1 MHITLQRWPRDP
13 EANPVKRSIHT
24 RLVNELKCP
33 EVSYTPLPTPP
44 PESLPLGLTRLPRL
58 PQVKA
63 GAYVHELFNRDGIPV
78 YLRDPDHIPATLTV
92 DMARAVAGDIR
103 VAQLDLPPGLT
114 IRPVKHLPDNFLVA
128 RAKRIRS

>member
-1 MHITLQRWPRDP
+1 M
-13 EANPVKRSIHT
+13 
-24 RLVNELKCP
+24 
-33 EVSYTPLPTPP
+33 
-44 PESLPLGLTRLPRL
+44 
-58 PQVKA
+58 
-63 GAYVHELFNRDGIPV
+63 HELFNRDGIPV